1 MLIFLQV
8 RQAKKTYSS
17 PDGYL
22 RYRQSLGNSQ
32 EVTDLPKGHKD
43 QLSSWKR
50 IFLSIQKKR
59 TRFRGQQVLSKGR
72 TCTLPEM
79 PGFRHVRELSSWH
92 QVDTGWT

>member
-32 EVTDLPKGHKD
+32 EVTDLPKRAQGSTKLLEENILINSEKENEVQRAASAQQGQNMHSPRD
-43 QLSSWKR
+43 AWLQ
-50 IFLSIQKKR
+50 
-59 TRFRGQQVLSKGR
+59 TRA
-72 TCTLPEM
+72 
-79 PGFRHVRELSSWH
+79 
-92 QVDTGWT
+92 